1 MAYSID
7 FRERAIAFINKGH
20 TGKELYEAFK
30 IYPSEVN
37 KWRKLLK
44 ETGSLKPQYS
54 KTRVRKINLQNL
66 KQAVEE
72 QPDAYLYELARKFG
86 CTKQA
91 IFYAL
96 KRLKLTFK
104 KNVYVCRKMPCCG
117 DVLSHSNNLVY
128 CFFEGQQICFC

>member
-1 MAYSID
+1 MDA
-7 FRERAIAFINKGH
+7 GH

-44 ETGSLKPQYS
+44 ETGSLKPQYR
-54 KTRVRKINLQNL
+54 KTRARKIDL
-66 KQAVEE
+66 KKLEQAIKDR
-72 QPDAYLYELARKFG
+72 PDAYLSELAEEFG

-96 KRLKLTFK
+96 KRLQITLK
-104 KNVYVCRKMPCCG
+104 K
-117 DVLSHSNNLVY
+117 DVFLR
-128 CFFEGQQICFC
+128 